1 MSADPTLWG
10 LLAILL
16 LVAAVLVFLT
26 TLGAQ
31 EEREQAEREAEE
43 ERVRL
48 ARERLAREL
57 GLNEPTD
64 PRIDAATM
72 QMKAVERSLP
82 RLDPSAGPRPL
93 TEPPTVR
100 PPPTPPPMTA
110 PARLTEPETQPFD
123 GQVPAAARLSLP
135 SLPRLDDPDASPSAS
150 FTASATVRSPEPPGP
165 APSPFPEPEPLS
177 RRPAGQ
183 VDPPP
188 PPPPAPPAP
197 PTGTL
202 GLTLARAG
210 FDGRRHGG
218 WYFATKLLLAFGGA
232 GLALAVEGVGS
243 GTQLF
248 LALLAATVGF
258 TLPSAILR
266 IVGQN
271 RQSRIQGELPDLLDL
286 MVTCLEAGMGLDEA
300 VRRASSELGR
310 YGSPLARELAIT
322 SGQWA
327 SGKDRFGAIGE
338 LRVRTG
344 LSSVAEFLESV
355 EEARRDG
362 THITESLRAQAEV
375 LRKEEAARAEAWAR
389 RAPLLVAVN
398 LAIFMLPAAFVG
410 VLGSSIVKAVR
421 LLLPNLP

>member
-43 ERVRL
+43 ERLRL

-57 GLNEPTD
+57 AVREPTD

-82 RLDPSAGPRPL
+82 RLDPSAASRPL

-100 PPPTPPPMTA
+100 PPPTPPPMS
-110 PARLTEPETQPFD
+110 PPRLTEPETQPFE
-123 GQVPAAARLSLP
+123 GEVPAAARLSLP

-150 FTASATVRSPEPPGP
+150 FTARATVRSPEPPGP
-165 APSPFPEPEPLS
+165 APSPLPEPEPLS

-183 VDPPP
+183 VDPPAP
-188 PPPPAPPAP
+188 STPAPPAP

-232 GLALAVEGVGS
+232 VLALAVEDVGS
-243 GTQLF
+243 ETQLF
-248 LALLAATVGF
+248 LALLSATVGF

-286 MVTCLEAGMGLDEA
+286 MVTCLEAGMGLDQA

-322 SGQWA
+322 AGQWA
-327 SGKDRFGAIGE
+327 SGKDRFSAIGE
-338 LRVRTG
+338 LRVRTN